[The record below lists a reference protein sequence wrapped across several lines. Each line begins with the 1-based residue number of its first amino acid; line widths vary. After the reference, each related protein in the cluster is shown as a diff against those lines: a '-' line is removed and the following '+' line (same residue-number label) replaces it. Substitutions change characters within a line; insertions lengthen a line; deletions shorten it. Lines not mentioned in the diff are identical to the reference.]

1 MNGFPN
7 GRAPSFGDSNKV
19 KAVAKL
25 LVCILLLTTVTS
37 PAHAHI
43 ELPMLGDTSSSMIS
57 PRQERALGQEWL
69 RLYRSQVPTSSD
81 HQIIDYLEGLVDRLA
96 PHSQLQDPQL
106 SLVLAENNTI
116 NAFAVPGGV
125 IGIHTGL
132 VRAAQPEHKIAWGI
146 APDLP
151 HLTHRNSAPRRNRQK
166 PMPLPS
172 IPPRLAGCA

>member
-81 HQIIDYLEGLVDRLA
+81 HQIIEDRKSTRLNSSHVA
-96 PHSQLQDPQL
+96 ISY
-106 SLVLAENNTI
+106 
-116 NAFAVPGGV
+116 
-125 IGIHTGL
+125 
-132 VRAAQPEHKIAWGI
+132 AASCLNKKQ
-146 APDLP
+146 
-151 HLTHRNSAPRRNRQK
+151 
-166 PMPLPS
+166 
-172 IPPRLAGCA
+172 